1 MTEALFALAP
11 YQRQRL
17 SKALESGLIQA
28 PISASVLGGVLG
40 DIANVESVRLALLE
54 LEHLGIVGTG
64 AAAWIRMSD
73 VIERRTTKPDL
84 VWSGPEVPGVP
95 TRDTRQVFEELQFCP
110 SISLGVHLRILRRAQ
125 GVPDSCQEY

>member
-17 SKALESGLIQA
+17 SKALESGLIRA
-28 PISASVLGGVLG
+28 PISASVLGG

-84 VWSGPEVPGVP
+84 VWSGP
-95 TRDTRQVFEELQFCP
+95 
-110 SISLGVHLRILRRAQ
+110 
-125 GVPDSCQEY
+125 